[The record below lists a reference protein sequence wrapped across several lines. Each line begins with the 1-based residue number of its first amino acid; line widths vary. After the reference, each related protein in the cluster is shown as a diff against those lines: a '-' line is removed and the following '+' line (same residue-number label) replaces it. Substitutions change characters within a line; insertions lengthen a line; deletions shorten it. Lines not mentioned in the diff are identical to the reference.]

1 MLSPARILVAAH
13 ADAFDVFRQALAR
26 PHALEHAASFDEAV
40 GALRSPP
47 ALLVCGCHFD
57 EGRMFDLLRTFNRLP
72 ACKGVPFLA
81 VRCLR
86 GNTTLDDTLYE
97 GVKIAVDALGGQ
109 GFADVLWWQQQFGA
123 AEASRRLGAIVDKLL
138 QASPAG

>member
-86 GNTTLDDTLYE
+86 GDTALDDTLYE

-123 AEASRRLGAIVDKLL
+123 AEASRRLRDLVARLL